1 MRIRNTIIAGIL
13 VSFISLVEADSSYS
27 YIEQHPLKI
36 AVANNIEMS
45 YREIGV
51 RDNPKVLLIMGLGAS
66 HLVHGDNLVRGIEQA
81 GYQVLIFD
89 NRDTGGSTRFDDW
102 GQPTI
107 WWQLLKDKLGFRVDA
122 PYALEDMTADAVG
135 LLDAVGYEDAHVIG
149 FSMGGMIAQI
159 IAANHPKRIKS
170 FTLIASTAATP
181 SPFNSPTREVRN
193 LILDRSITKDAS
205 YEDRYQRAVKL
216 IKVIGMEGYKFDT
229 PEFKQQAIENMKRS
243 KDDTGFSRQLLA
255 ILASKNR
262 FKKIQSIKI
271 PTLIVHG
278 KDDPLLKVKNAYK
291 MHKLIPA
298 SELIIIE
305 DMRHLIEQPILDQFK
320 DRLIIHLN
328 SNS

>member
-1 MRIRNTIIAGIL
+1 MEAFEEGYADNDGIKIYYRDYGPVDAVPIIL
-13 VSFISLVEADSSYS
+13 VQGLGG
-27 YIEQHPLKI
+27 QLTQWP
-36 AVANNIEMS
+36 
-45 YREIGV
+45 
-51 RDNPKVLLIMGLGAS
+51 DNLIDLLI
-66 HLVHGDNLVRGIEQA
+66 DNDFRPIV
-81 GYQVLIFD
+81 YD
-89 NRDTGGSTRFDDW
+89 NRDIGLSTKFIGSPNYLTDYLKYILRLPLKSEYTIDDM
-102 GQPTI
+102 GQDGI
-107 WWQLLKDKLGFRVDA
+107 SVLDELNIDSAHLLG
-122 PYALEDMTADAVG
+122 M
-135 LLDAVGYEDAHVIG
+135 
-149 FSMGGMIAQI
+149 SMGGMIAQI

-193 LILDRSITKDAS
+193 LILDRSITKDSS

-298 SELIIIE
+298 SELIIIK

>member
-1 MRIRNTIIAGIL
+1 MEAFEEGYADNDGIKIYYRDYGPVDAVPIIL
-13 VSFISLVEADSSYS
+13 VQGLGG
-27 YIEQHPLKI
+27 QLTQWP
-36 AVANNIEMS
+36 
-45 YREIGV
+45 
-51 RDNPKVLLIMGLGAS
+51 DNLIDLLI
-66 HLVHGDNLVRGIEQA
+66 DNDFRPIV
-81 GYQVLIFD
+81 YD
-89 NRDTGGSTRFDDW
+89 NRDIGLSTKFIGSPNYSTDYLKYILRLPLKSEYTIDDM
-102 GQPTI
+102 GQDGI
-107 WWQLLKDKLGFRVDA
+107 SVLDELNIDSAHLLG
-122 PYALEDMTADAVG
+122 M
-135 LLDAVGYEDAHVIG
+135 
-149 FSMGGMIAQI
+149 SMGGMIAQI

>member
-1 MRIRNTIIAGIL
+1 MGQDGISVL
-13 VSFISLVEADSSYS
+13 DELNIDSA
-27 YIEQHPLKI
+27 H
-36 AVANNIEMS
+36 
-45 YREIGV
+45 
-51 RDNPKVLLIMGLGAS
+51 LLGM
-66 HLVHGDNLVRGIEQA
+66 
-81 GYQVLIFD
+81 
-89 NRDTGGSTRFDDW
+89 
-102 GQPTI
+102 
-107 WWQLLKDKLGFRVDA
+107 
-122 PYALEDMTADAVG
+122 
-135 LLDAVGYEDAHVIG
+135 
-149 FSMGGMIAQI
+149 SMGGMIAQI

>member
-1 MRIRNTIIAGIL
+1 MYKYIFLILLLGIYQPMEAFEEGYADNDGIKIYYRDYGPKDAAPIIL
-13 VSFISLVEADSSYS
+13 VQGLGG
-27 YIEQHPLKI
+27 QLTQWP
-36 AVANNIEMS
+36 
-45 YREIGV
+45 
-51 RDNPKVLLIMGLGAS
+51 DNLIDLLI
-66 HLVHGDNLVRGIEQA
+66 DNDFRPIV
-81 GYQVLIFD
+81 YD
-89 NRDTGGSTRFDDW
+89 NRDIGLSTKFIGSPNYSTDYLKYILRLPLKSEYTIDDM
-102 GQPTI
+102 GQDGI
-107 WWQLLKDKLGFRVDA
+107 SVLDELNIDSAHLLG
-122 PYALEDMTADAVG
+122 M
-135 LLDAVGYEDAHVIG
+135 
-149 FSMGGMIAQI
+149 SMGGMIAQI

-193 LILDRSITKDAS
+193 LILDRSTTKDAS

-229 PEFKQQAIENMKRS
+229 PEFKQHAIENMKRS

>member
-1 MRIRNTIIAGIL
+1 MEAFEEGYADNDGIKIYYRDYGPVDAVPIIL
-13 VSFISLVEADSSYS
+13 VQGLGG
-27 YIEQHPLKI
+27 QLTQWP
-36 AVANNIEMS
+36 
-45 YREIGV
+45 
-51 RDNPKVLLIMGLGAS
+51 DNLIDLLI
-66 HLVHGDNLVRGIEQA
+66 DNDFRPIV
-81 GYQVLIFD
+81 YD
-89 NRDTGGSTRFDDW
+89 NRDIGLSTKFIGSPNYLTDYLKYILRLPLKSEYTIDDM
-102 GQPTI
+102 GQDGI
-107 WWQLLKDKLGFRVDA
+107 SVLDELNIDSAHLLG
-122 PYALEDMTADAVG
+122 M
-135 LLDAVGYEDAHVIG
+135 
-149 FSMGGMIAQI
+149 SMGGMIAQI

-193 LILDRSITKDAS
+193 LIFDRSITKDAS
-205 YEDRYQRAVKL
+205 YEERYQRAVKL

-243 KDDTGFSRQLLA
+243 QDDTGFSRQLLA

-298 SELIIIE
+298 SELIIIK

>member
-1 MRIRNTIIAGIL
+1 MEAFEEGYADNDGIKIYYRDYGPVDAVPIIL
-13 VSFISLVEADSSYS
+13 VQGLGG
-27 YIEQHPLKI
+27 QLTQWP
-36 AVANNIEMS
+36 
-45 YREIGV
+45 
-51 RDNPKVLLIMGLGAS
+51 DNLIDLLI
-66 HLVHGDNLVRGIEQA
+66 DNDFRPIV
-81 GYQVLIFD
+81 YD
-89 NRDTGGSTRFDDW
+89 NRDIGLSTKFIGSPNYSTDYLKYILRLPLKSEYTIDDM
-102 GQPTI
+102 GQDGI
-107 WWQLLKDKLGFRVDA
+107 SVLDELNIDSAHLLG
-122 PYALEDMTADAVG
+122 
-135 LLDAVGYEDAHVIG
+135 I
-149 FSMGGMIAQI
+149 SMGGMIAQI

>member
-1 MRIRNTIIAGIL
+1 MEAFEEGYADNDGIKIYYRDYGPVDAVPIIL
-13 VSFISLVEADSSYS
+13 VQGLGG
-27 YIEQHPLKI
+27 QLTQWP
-36 AVANNIEMS
+36 
-45 YREIGV
+45 
-51 RDNPKVLLIMGLGAS
+51 DNLIDLLI
-66 HLVHGDNLVRGIEQA
+66 DNDFRPIV
-81 GYQVLIFD
+81 YD
-89 NRDTGGSTRFDDW
+89 NRDIGLSTKFIGSPNYSTDYLKYILRLPLESEYTIDDM
-102 GQPTI
+102 GQDGI
-107 WWQLLKDKLGFRVDA
+107 SVLDELNIDSAHLLG
-122 PYALEDMTADAVG
+122 M
-135 LLDAVGYEDAHVIG
+135 
-149 FSMGGMIAQI
+149 SMGGMIAQI

>member
-1 MRIRNTIIAGIL
+1 MEAFEEGYADNDGIKIYYRDYGPVDAVPIIL
-13 VSFISLVEADSSYS
+13 VQGLGG
-27 YIEQHPLKI
+27 QLTQWP
-36 AVANNIEMS
+36 
-45 YREIGV
+45 
-51 RDNPKVLLIMGLGAS
+51 DNLIDLLI
-66 HLVHGDNLVRGIEQA
+66 DNDFRPIV
-81 GYQVLIFD
+81 YD
-89 NRDTGGSTRFDDW
+89 NRDIGLSTKFIGSPNYSTDYLKYILRLPLESEYTIDDM
-102 GQPTI
+102 GQDGI
-107 WWQLLKDKLGFRVDA
+107 SVLDELNIDSAHLLG
-122 PYALEDMTADAVG
+122 M
-135 LLDAVGYEDAHVIG
+135 
-149 FSMGGMIAQI
+149 SMGGMIAQI

-278 KDDPLLKVKNAYK
+278 KNDPLLKVKNAYK

>member
-1 MRIRNTIIAGIL
+1 MYKYIFLILLLGIYQPMEAFEEGFADNDGIKIYYRDYGPVDAVPIIL
-13 VSFISLVEADSSYS
+13 VQGLGG
-27 YIEQHPLKI
+27 QLTQWP
-36 AVANNIEMS
+36 
-45 YREIGV
+45 
-51 RDNPKVLLIMGLGAS
+51 DNLIDLLI
-66 HLVHGDNLVRGIEQA
+66 DNDFRPIV
-81 GYQVLIFD
+81 YD
-89 NRDTGGSTRFDDW
+89 NRDIGLSTKFIGSPNYSTDYLKYILRLPLKSEYTIDDM
-102 GQPTI
+102 GQDGI
-107 WWQLLKDKLGFRVDA
+107 SVLDELNIDSAHLLG
-122 PYALEDMTADAVG
+122 M
-135 LLDAVGYEDAHVIG
+135 
-149 FSMGGMIAQI
+149 SMGGMIAQI

-328 SNS
+328 TNP

>member
-1 MRIRNTIIAGIL
+1 MYKYIFLILLLGIYQSMEAFEEGFADNDGIKIYYRDYGPVDAVPIIL
-13 VSFISLVEADSSYS
+13 VQGLGG
-27 YIEQHPLKI
+27 QLTQWP
-36 AVANNIEMS
+36 
-45 YREIGV
+45 
-51 RDNPKVLLIMGLGAS
+51 DNLIDLLI
-66 HLVHGDNLVRGIEQA
+66 DNDFRPIV
-81 GYQVLIFD
+81 YD
-89 NRDTGGSTRFDDW
+89 NRDIGLSTKFIGSPNYSTDYLKYILRLPLKSEYTIDDM
-102 GQPTI
+102 GQDGI
-107 WWQLLKDKLGFRVDA
+107 SVLDELNIDSAHLLG
-122 PYALEDMTADAVG
+122 M
-135 LLDAVGYEDAHVIG
+135 
-149 FSMGGMIAQI
+149 SMGGMIAQI

>member
-1 MRIRNTIIAGIL
+1 MYKYIFLILLLGIYQSMEAFEEGFADNDGIKIYYRDYGPVDAVPIIL
-13 VSFISLVEADSSYS
+13 VQGLGG
-27 YIEQHPLKI
+27 QLTQWP
-36 AVANNIEMS
+36 
-45 YREIGV
+45 
-51 RDNPKVLLIMGLGAS
+51 DNLIDLLI
-66 HLVHGDNLVRGIEQA
+66 DNDFRPIV
-81 GYQVLIFD
+81 YD
-89 NRDTGGSTRFDDW
+89 NRDIGLSTKFIGSSNYSTDYLKYILRLPLKSEYTIDDM
-102 GQPTI
+102 GQDGI
-107 WWQLLKDKLGFRVDA
+107 SVLDELNIDSAHLLG
-122 PYALEDMTADAVG
+122 M
-135 LLDAVGYEDAHVIG
+135 
-149 FSMGGMIAQI
+149 SMGGMIAQI

>member
-1 MRIRNTIIAGIL
+1 MKAFEEGYADNDGIKIYYRDYGPKDAVPIIL
-13 VSFISLVEADSSYS
+13 VQGLGG
-27 YIEQHPLKI
+27 QLTQWP
-36 AVANNIEMS
+36 
-45 YREIGV
+45 
-51 RDNPKVLLIMGLGAS
+51 DNLIDLLI
-66 HLVHGDNLVRGIEQA
+66 DNDFRPIV
-81 GYQVLIFD
+81 YD
-89 NRDTGGSTRFDDW
+89 NRDIGLSTKFIGSPNYSTDYLKYILRLPLKSEYTIDDM
-102 GQPTI
+102 GQDGI
-107 WWQLLKDKLGFRVDA
+107 SVLDELNIDSAHLLG
-122 PYALEDMTADAVG
+122 M
-135 LLDAVGYEDAHVIG
+135 
-149 FSMGGMIAQI
+149 SMGGMIAQI

-193 LILDRSITKDAS
+193 LILNRSITKDAS

-216 IKVIGMEGYKFDT
+216 IEVIGMEGYKFDT

-243 KDDTGFSRQLLA
+243 QDDTGFSRQLLA

-291 MHKLIPA
+291 MHKLITA

-328 SNS
+328 TNP

>member
-1 MRIRNTIIAGIL
+1 MEAFEEGYADNDGIKIYYRDYGPVDAVPIIL
-13 VSFISLVEADSSYS
+13 VQGLGG
-27 YIEQHPLKI
+27 QLTQWP
-36 AVANNIEMS
+36 
-45 YREIGV
+45 
-51 RDNPKVLLIMGLGAS
+51 DNLIDLLI
-66 HLVHGDNLVRGIEQA
+66 DNDFRPIV
-81 GYQVLIFD
+81 YD
-89 NRDTGGSTRFDDW
+89 NRDIGLSTKFIGSPNYSTDYLKYILRLPLKSEYTIDDM
-102 GQPTI
+102 GQDGI
-107 WWQLLKDKLGFRVDA
+107 SVLDELNIDSAHLLG
-122 PYALEDMTADAVG
+122 M
-135 LLDAVGYEDAHVIG
+135 
-149 FSMGGMIAQI
+149 SMGGMIAQI

-193 LILDRSITKDAS
+193 LILDRSTTKDAS

-229 PEFKQQAIENMKRS
+229 PEFKQHAIENMKRS